1 MIIAALSPATGP
13 LLVAA
18 VLLAV
23 AGVAKAR
30 RPAPTGLAL
39 ARLGLPGSDPAVRAL
54 GAVEVLAGSAAA
66 LLGGAWAAPLVVVY
80 LGFAAVTA
88 AQLRMAR
95 RTGAAADCGC
105 FGDLSAPVGVGHV
118 VVNLGLATAAA
129 WATVVSAEG
138 LADAVTDAP
147 AATVAV
153 ALLAA
158 VGAVATRAVMTDL
171 PALGAARRALG

>member
-1 MIIAALSPATGP
+1 MIVAALSQATGP

-23 AGVAKAR
+23 AGVAKLR

-39 ARLGLPGSDPAVRAL
+39 ARLGLPGSDLAVRAL
-54 GAVEVLAGSAAA
+54 GASEVVAGSAAG
-66 LLGGAWAAPLVVVY
+66 LLGGGWAAPLAVVY
-80 LGFAAVTA
+80 LGFAAVTT
-88 AQLRMAR
+88 AQLAVAR

-105 FGDLSAPVGVGHV
+105 FGDLSAPVGIGHV
-118 VVNLGLATAAA
+118 VVNLALATAAA

-158 VGAVATRAVMTDL
+158 VGAVTTRAVMTDL
-171 PALGAARRALG
+171 PALAAARRALG